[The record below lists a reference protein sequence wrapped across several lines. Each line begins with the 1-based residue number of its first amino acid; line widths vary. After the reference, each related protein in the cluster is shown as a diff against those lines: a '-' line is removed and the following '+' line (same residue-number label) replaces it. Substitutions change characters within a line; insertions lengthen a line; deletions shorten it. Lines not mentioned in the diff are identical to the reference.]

1 MTETSSNSQKSNNDT
16 LQVSSKN
23 AIAWLGVTV
32 ACVAAFIVSYTGSS
46 PRGVPIQIM
55 TGISSLFCL
64 FYLLKATVTTSYD
77 PADDPLSV
85 LRNPTFLERF
95 IMIAIASITGSLI
108 VAFYLIKYL
117 GS

>member
-64 FYLLKATVTTSYD
+64 FY